1 VFTSIFIVELPL
13 LLLPPVCSPYEE
25 MV

>member
-1 VFTSIFIVELPL
+1 VFTSIFIDEFPL